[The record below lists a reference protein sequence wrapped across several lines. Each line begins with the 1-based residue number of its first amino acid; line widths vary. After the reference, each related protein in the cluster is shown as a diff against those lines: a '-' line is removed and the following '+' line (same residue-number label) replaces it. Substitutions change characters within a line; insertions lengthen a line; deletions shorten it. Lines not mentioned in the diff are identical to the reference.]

1 MRPAQI
7 THVQHLFVILQRHVS
22 ARGLEYTGPLLY
34 VREHIYIY
42 TSILDETAASLRIRP
57 QGLQDARMCFI
68 RWTAIAFV
76 ICSMARLATAI

>member
-34 VREHIYIY
+34 VRELLYI
-42 TSILDETAASLRIRP
+42 SIDL
-57 QGLQDARMCFI
+57 G
-68 RWTAIAFV
+68 
-76 ICSMARLATAI
+76 